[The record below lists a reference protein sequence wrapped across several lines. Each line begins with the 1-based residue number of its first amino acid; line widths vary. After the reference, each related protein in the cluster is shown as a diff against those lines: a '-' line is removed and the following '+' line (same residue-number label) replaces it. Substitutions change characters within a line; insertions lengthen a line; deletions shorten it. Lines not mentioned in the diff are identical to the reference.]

1 MESAKS
7 VATIHFERLEKDVKE
22 EKKQADEAQIAEDDN
37 SFLDEAQNHRLPIG
51 IRKMSAKAREDRIK
65 RKEELQKLSQ
75 ERMSNATRYFKK
87 LEDEKKKASVA
98 NGSSN
103 AGREER
109 DTPIAI
115 QKFTLADREKKLKKQ
130 ADLYELRD
138 NPPPVSVAAKHFQ
151 KRNDDV
157 EGISVQLNETCI
169 TSGDSLE

>member
-22 EKKQADEAQIAEDDN
+22 EKKQDEAQIAEDDN

-75 ERMSNATRYFKK
+75 ERMSNATRYFQK
-87 LEDEKKKASVA
+87 LEDEKKASVA

-138 NPPPVSVAAKHFQ
+138 NPPHVSVAAKHFQ
-151 KRNDDV
+151 KRNDV
-157 EGISVQLNETCI
+157 EGISVQLNETSI